1 MSFENLIVPWKSSL
15 PDDWKP
21 SRGRGRTLQKSKMT
35 TEQINEEKSIMLE
48 KNRLAAKESRIKRKT
63 KIEGMEKKIK
73 ELEEI
78 VSSFN
83 NKTLYKNM
91 KKRIDILEEVANN
104 QSQTIMNLVEQKNS
118 RV

>member
-1 MSFENLIVPWKSSL
+1 MSFNHLIDPVKSSL
-15 PDDWKP
+15 PVDWTP
-21 SRGRGRTLQKSKMT
+21 SKGRGRIVQKSKMT
-35 TEQINEEKSIMLE
+35 KEQLAEEKSLILE

-104 QSQTIMNLVEQKNS
+104 QSQTIMNLVEQKI
-118 RV
+118 RKV